1 MYVLFQVNGNGRAH
15 GLIIWRLL
23 GLVFQIMVALPLR
36 DWQMMLR
43 LVRSSFRVWFV
54 EAIPQALRLLAVGRK
69 YWFKDNTWHS
79 VCWELGANEC
89 VFVRGRRQIAV
100 ALCVSRAKVTQK
112 HETQRCR
119 F

>member
-1 MYVLFQVNGNGRAH
+1 MFYFKSMETDARRVNNWEAQGPRIANYNCLAAAQWADEAKAG
-15 GLIIWRLL
+15 
-23 GLVFQIMVALPLR
+23 
-36 DWQMMLR
+36 
-43 LVRSSFRVWFV
+43 RSSFRVWFV